1 MPEKFTVTPITKN
14 DVEWVKNLFI
24 QYWGGDICVS
34 RGKVQKVDDFT
45 GGFIARTA
53 EQNAGFITY
62 TISGEE
68 LEITN
73 LISLKEN
80 LGIGSALVKTVI
92 ELAKK
97 QKIKRIC
104 LTTTNDNLNG
114 IGFWQ
119 KRGFKLVRVYP
130 NAMEYTR
137 KLKPAIPL
145 IGENGIPLRDELEL
159 EMILD

>member
-45 GGFIARTA
+45 GGFIAKIPK
-53 EQNAGFITY
+53 QNAGFITY
-62 TISGEE
+62 TITGME

-80 LGIGSALVKTVI
+80 LGIGSALVKSVI
-92 ELAKK
+92 DQAKK
-97 QKIKRIC
+97 QEIKRIC
-104 LTTTNDNLNG
+104 LTTTNDNLKG

-137 KLKPAIPL
+137 KLKPAVPL
-145 IGENGIPLRDELEL
+145 LGENGIPLRDELEL
-159 EMILD
+159 EMIL

>member
-1 MPEKFTVTPITKN
+1 MPEKFTITPITKN
-14 DVEWVKNLFI
+14 DAEWVKKLFI

-45 GGFIARTA
+45 GGFIAKTQ
-53 EQNAGFITY
+53 EQNTGFIAY
-62 TISGEE
+62 TITGTE

-80 LGIGSALVKTVI
+80 MGRGSQLVEAVI
-92 ELAKK
+92 DLAKK
-97 QKIKRIC
+97 QMIRRVC

-114 IGFWQ
+114 LGFWQ
-119 KRGFKLVRVYP
+119 KRGFQLIRVYP

-137 KLKPAIPL
+137 KLKPAVPL

-159 EMILD
+159 EMIL

>member
-45 GGFIARTA
+45 GGFIAKIPK
-53 EQNAGFITY
+53 QNAGFITY
-62 TISGEE
+62 TITGME

-80 LGIGSALVKTVI
+80 LGIGSALVKSVTDQ
-92 ELAKK
+92 AKERVQISK
-97 QKIKRIC
+97 SISKC
-104 LTTTNDNLNG
+104 DG
-114 IGFWQ
+114 IH
-119 KRGFKLVRVYP
+119 
-130 NAMEYTR
+130 A
-137 KLKPAIPL
+137 
-145 IGENGIPLRDELEL
+145 
-159 EMILD
+159 

>member
-45 GGFIARTA
+45 GGFIAKIPK
-53 EQNAGFITY
+53 QNAGFITY
-62 TISGEE
+62 TITGME

-80 LGIGSALVKTVI
+80 LGIGSALVKSVI
-92 ELAKK
+92 DQAKK
-97 QKIKRIC
+97 QEIKRIC
-104 LTTTNDNLNG
+104 LTTTNDNLKG

-137 KLKPAIPL
+137 KLKPAVPFL
-145 IGENGIPLRDELEL
+145 GENGIPLRDELEL
-159 EMILD
+159 EMIL

>member
-45 GGFIARTA
+45 GGFIAKIPK
-53 EQNAGFITY
+53 QNAGFITY
-62 TISGEE
+62 TITGME

-80 LGIGSALVKTVI
+80 LGIGSALVKSVI
-92 ELAKK
+92 DQAKERVQISK
-97 QKIKRIC
+97 SISKCDGIHTYIETGDPLDWRKRYS
-104 LTTTNDNLNG
+104 
-114 IGFWQ
+114 
-119 KRGFKLVRVYP
+119 V
-130 NAMEYTR
+130 TR
-137 KLKPAIPL
+137 
-145 IGENGIPLRDELEL
+145 
-159 EMILD
+159 